1 LNFLHE
7 LPPNETLSGLNQKI
21 STSTESVIEVL
32 NKLRQETTTTTTTST
47 TTTIVTT
54 TTTSEPSTVTDY
66 IETSTTSLESD
77 FAESEQ
83 SIINELQSS
92 ISAQS
97 TENVN
102 DNVTFNENVTNPKT
116 PLLRDGETQKNFI
129 QVEKLNSLNLSQS
142 DDQQLSFN
150 SDKAYSDL
158 ETTGTL
164 NEEADIQEDKTEAEI
179 PENISQTSLTNDE
192 EYSSMTQG
200 PIDVIQPLDDLISE
214 QPEIQMEENLA
225 PNDGSNTNITGEN
238 AVATSTDITT
248 TTINI
253 NNNSKNKNNN
263 NNNTIVLTSATTE
276 ITTTNVTSDPDDDEE
291 DDIENEIP
299 LDDQTLS
306 STCSNSSSLSCN
318 TESNGSSLDVVL
330 IAGVTV
336 AIVVCLAILATTL
349 SVWLCK
355 KSHHR
360 KNVYATM
367 EEEQPKDFTKAGPP
381 VILQDELT
389 DSVNKPRLYLRH
401 SDKVTEL

>member
-1 LNFLHE
+1 
-7 LPPNETLSGLNQKI
+7 
-21 STSTESVIEVL
+21 
-32 NKLRQETTTTTTTST
+32 
-47 TTTIVTT
+47 
-54 TTTSEPSTVTDY
+54 
-66 IETSTTSLESD
+66 
-77 FAESEQ
+77 
-83 SIINELQSS
+83 
-92 ISAQS
+92 
-97 TENVN
+97 
-102 DNVTFNENVTNPKT
+102 
-116 PLLRDGETQKNFI
+116 LLRDGETQKNFI
-129 QVEKLNSLNLSQS
+129 QVKKLNSLNLSQS

-150 SDKAYSDL
+150 SDKAGNSEL
-158 ETTGTL
+158 ETTETL
-164 NEEADIQEDKTEAEI
+164 TEKEEIEEDKTEAEI

-214 QPEIQMEENLA
+214 QPEIKMEGNGA
-225 PNDGSNTNITGEN
+225 SNYGSNIGNTGEN
-238 AVATSTDITT
+238 AVATSTEIPT

-253 NNNSKNKNNN
+253 NNNND
-263 NNNTIVLTSATTE
+263 TIVLTSATTE

-291 DDIENEIP
+291 DEIENEIP

-306 STCSNSSSLSCN
+306 STCSNSSSPSCN